1 MANTDEKILK
11 ALEALQADVATIK
24 TQQRDQGKDIKTLKA
39 DVKTVDLKVEAA
51 HEFNKKAHAET
62 METLLD
68 IDEINYQELKKEL
81 AELKK
86 RIEQLEARQ
95 QN

>member
-1 MANTDEKILK
+1 MLTKDDLEQIGKLIQASEQRVTSKIETVDK
-11 ALEALQADVATIK
+11 KVD
-24 TQQRDQGKDIKTLKA
+24 
-39 DVKTVDLKVEAA
+39 TVDLKVEAV

-68 IDEINYQELKKEL
+68 IGEINYKELQKELK
-81 AELKK
+81 ALKK
-86 RIEQLEARQ
+86 RVEQLEGRH